1 MHLVAPGSWKY
12 FGRAIMQSGN
22 SQTLICFIFSKPLI
36 IIKIL
41 NQILVWFHRERLVV
55 SFYRIKEQMAETP
68 FDYLFSML
76 R

>member
-1 MHLVAPGSWKY
+1 
-12 FGRAIMQSGN
+12 MQSGN

-41 NQILVWFHRERLVV
+41 NQILVWLQRERLFI